1 MSADATNPSVTP
13 HEQTVVPILGMHRSG
28 TSMVTRLL
36 NSLGLELGEPLLDP
50 GPDNPSGYW
59 ENTALIRINAEMLH
73 SMGRN
78 VHGFGTY
85 QEVVSTPSLSQR
97 ITITDEKT
105 EELRTLLADTFRS
118 RNWGWKDPRSVL
130 TWPVWKALLPAL
142 GYKDVRPLI
151 IIRRPGDVVRSL
163 ANRRDLTPEWE
174 NIPNDVLHDAA
185 LSVWKA
191 YSAILGVIARNTGC
205 LVTAYDLFRAPETAR
220 TEMTRVATGLG
231 LSTDALESALSTI
244 SPRRAP
250 GETSRLEDTDSARQ
264 YDELFQR
271 VRDQQQQAGTSVA
284 ASRPLPP
291 LERVL
296 QEASR
301 LKAAGE
307 VAKSVALLRGYVQRA
322 PQSMPA
328 RCALAFALMETGHIA
343 EAVQIADGLIAEDAD
358 FAEGHNLRGFGLS
371 EQARIEAGLAAF
383 SRATELSPGSTP
395 LLSNILF
402 ASLYADHLSPAEI
415 TDLHRDLGAKI
426 ERNALT
432 EEQPVARQ
440 EPRLPETSQRVRVG
454 FLSAD
459 LRQHPVGYFMRAIL
473 QNRNAARFEFFC
485 YHTVPGGDAL
495 TETLKSL
502 ADSWQ
507 DCGGESDDAI
517 ASRIAKDQVDVLVD
531 LSGHTAAN
539 RSGVLA
545 RRPAPVQALYLGY
558 PGTSGLSAID
568 YIISDSRV
576 SPPEFDNLYTEQVAR
591 LDGCF
596 LCFHPHESAP
606 QPAPA
611 PFEQNGFVTFGSFNH
626 LSKISSTTVKLW
638 SRVLSAVPDSRLVLK
653 ALALT
658 DPGTQD
664 VFADQFADAGILRER
679 VDLLPPTVP
688 LSAFLD
694 EYRRIDITLD
704 PVPYN
709 GGTTTCESLWM
720 GVPVIS
726 LPGESFCAR
735 MGFSI
740 LNTAG
745 LGDFVAE
752 STDGYVA
759 LARELAENSHRLAD
773 MRREL
778 RDRVA
783 ESPLCDGQSFTENF
797 ERVLLSICQ

>member
-1 MSADATNPSVTP
+1 MPP

-36 NSLGLELGEPLLDP
+36 NLLGLELGEPLLEP

-59 ENTALIRINAEMLH
+59 ENAALVRINAEMLH

-78 VHGFGTY
+78 IHGFGTY
-85 QEVVSTPSLSQR
+85 QEVVSTPSLAQH
-97 ITITDEKT
+97 IKVTGEKT
-105 EELRTLLADTFRS
+105 EELRTLLAGTFES
-118 RNWGWKDPRSVL
+118 GIWGWKDPRSVL
-130 TWPVWKALLPAL
+130 TWPVWKTLLPSL
-142 GYKDVRPLI
+142 EYRDVRPVI

-163 ANRRDLTPEWE
+163 ANRRELTPEWE
-174 NIPNDVLHDAA
+174 NIPNDVLHDAL

-191 YSAILGVIARNTGC
+191 YAAILAVIARNTGC
-205 LVTAYDLFRAPETAR
+205 LITTYDLFCDPETAR
-220 TEMTRVATGLG
+220 KELARIASGLG
-231 LSTDALESALSTI
+231 LQTDALESALATI
-244 SPRRAP
+244 TPRTAG
-250 GETSRLEDTDSARQ
+250 GEATHLEDKESVQQ
-264 YDELFQR
+264 YDGLVER
-271 VRDQQQQAGTSVA
+271 VRDQQRQSGSPVPG
-284 ASRPLPP
+284 SRPLPS

-301 LKAAGE
+301 LKASGE
-307 VAKSVALLRGYVQRA
+307 VAKSVALLRGYVQKA

-328 RCALAFALMETGHIA
+328 RCSLAFALMETGHIA
-343 EAVQIADGLIAEDAD
+343 EAVQIADGLIVEDAE
-358 FAEGHNLRGFGLS
+358 FAEGHNLRGFGLC

-383 SRATELSPGSTP
+383 KRAADLSPGNNP

-402 ASLYADHLSPAEI
+402 ASLYADHLSPSEI
-415 TDLHRDLGAKI
+415 TQLHRELGASI
-426 ERNALT
+426 ERNALAGV
-432 EEQPVARQ
+432 ENAHNRVAREREQ
-440 EPRLPETSQRVRVG
+440 SSELPAAVASKRLRVG

-473 QNRNAARFEFFC
+473 QHRDASQFESFC

-502 ADSWQ
+502 ADGWR
-507 DCGGESDDAI
+507 DCGDDSDDAI
-517 ASRIAKDQVDVLVD
+517 ASRIARDKVDILID

-539 RSGVLA
+539 RAGVLA
-545 RRPAPVQALYLGY
+545 RRPAPVQAMYLGY
-558 PGTSGLSAID
+558 PGTSGLPSID
-568 YIISDSRV
+568 YVISDNRI
-576 SPPEFDNLYTEQVAR
+576 SPPELDNLYSEQVAR

-606 QPAPA
+606 EPAPPA
-611 PFEQNGFVTFGSFNH
+611 FEQNGFVTFGSFNH
-626 LSKISSTTVKLW
+626 LSKISATTVSLW
-638 SRVLSAVPDSRLVLK
+638 ARLLTDVPDSRLVLK

-658 DPGTQD
+658 DPGTREL
-664 VFADQFADAGILRER
+664 FADQFASAGVERDR

-688 LSAFLD
+688 LSAFLE

-740 LNTAG
+740 LNTVG
-745 LGDFVAE
+745 LGEFVAD
-752 STDGYVA
+752 SPDSYVA
-759 LARELAENSHRLAD
+759 LAAELAGDHSRLA
-773 MRREL
+773 RLRLEL
-778 RDRVA
+778 RNQVA
-783 ESPLCDGQSFTENF
+783 ESPLCDGAGFTENF
-797 ERVLLSICQ
+797 ERVLLDICQ